1 MRIAQVLGNLLTNAA
16 KYTDSEGRIRVSAEC
31 SEQEL
36 RIHVSDNGIGLR
48 HRSARDKPLQGPR
61 QYCRCATRSILA
73 RQNRRSTSLYAF
85 GYTRF
90 PSISRPEPAMLTAS
104 RAPELKTVLIASGL
118 VLTLAMGV
126 RHGFGFWLQPISQ
139 AHGWTRETYSL
150 ALAVQN
156 LMWGAFGPFAGMAAD
171 RYGTARVVIVG
182 AFLYMAGLLWMALV
196 DQPTAF
202 VLGTGILIGAALACT
217 AFGAVSGI
225 IGRTAPESKRSWA
238 FGISSAASSIGQF
251 TMMPIE
257 QQLISGTGWQH
268 AFYVLAALVGL
279 VMLPMAFRLREPA
292 VEKASG
298 PQQSILEATRE
309 AFTYRPFLL
318 LVAGYF
324 VCGFQLVF
332 IGVHMPSY
340 LKDKGLM
347 DPNVAV
353 MALALIGLFNIFGSY
368 YAGKLGGF
376 LPKRY
381 ILSSIYLTRAVVI
394 ALFLL
399 APLSSWSVYVFSC
412 AMGLL
417 WLSTVPLTNGVIAG
431 IFGVKYLSMLSG
443 FVFFSHQVGSFLGV
457 WLGGYLFTKQ
467 GNYDAVWIITVALG
481 VFAALINLPIDE
493 KAIVRPQ
500 AVPA

>member
-1 MRIAQVLGNLLTNAA
+1 
-16 KYTDSEGRIRVSAEC
+16 
-31 SEQEL
+31 
-36 RIHVSDNGIGLR
+36 
-48 HRSARDKPLQGPR
+48 
-61 QYCRCATRSILA
+61 
-73 RQNRRSTSLYAF
+73 
-85 GYTRF
+85 
-90 PSISRPEPAMLTAS
+90 MLTAT
-104 RAPELKTVLIASGL
+104 RAPQLKTVLIASGM

-150 ALAVQN
+150 AMALQN
-156 LMWGAFGPFAGMAAD
+156 LLWGAFGPFAGMAAD
-171 RYGTARVVIVG
+171 RFGTARVVIIGALLYVG
-182 AFLYMAGLLWMALV
+182 GLVWMALV
-196 DQPTAF
+196 NEPTAF
-202 VLGTGILIGAALACT
+202 VVGSGVLIGAALACT

-225 IGRTAPESKRSWA
+225 IGRTAPEVKRSWA
-238 FGISSAASSIGQF
+238 FGISSAASSLGQF
-251 TMMPIE
+251 VMMPVE
-257 QQLISGTGWQH
+257 QQLISSTGWQS
-268 AFYVLAALVGL
+268 AFYILGALVAL
-279 VMLPMAFRLREPA
+279 VMIPMAFGLREQPM
-292 VEKASG
+292 EKAGG
-298 PQQSILEATRE
+298 PQQSMGEAIRE
-309 AFTYRPFLL
+309 AFAYRPFLL

-340 LKDKGLM
+340 LKDKGIL

-353 MALALIGLFNIFGSY
+353 VALALIGLFNIFGSY

-381 ILSSIYLTRAVVI
+381 LLSSIYLSRTIVI

-399 APLSSWSVYVFSC
+399 APLTPWSVYVFAG

-467 GNYDAVWIITVALG
+467 GNYNTVWGITLALG
-481 VFAALINLPIDE
+481 VFAALVNLPINE
-493 KAIVRPQ
+493 RAIKRQPLA
-500 AVPA
+500 AVA